1 MAKIPP
7 IDLTPILDLLKKEGP
22 GEITKATKTGTF
34 GAISGVRRVLGEW
47 NKLLGEVETIVKML
61 AKGGDLSAFVPHVT
75 QLLKSAGA
83 LSALAS
89 QVLSFIPGPI
99 GIVCSLLNAILCF
112 CRGDIIGGFLEL
124 LGCIPGGKAA
134 TKGVAKFA
142 PQIEK
147 ILLRI
152 VSNSPELTK
161 ILKEAKKV
169 QTAIGHFMEKVKP
182 QGKSMDVKPV
192 TPSPKTPTQLTPQ
205 RTPMTNNPNSV
216 FDKHVGGDL
225 TLGKTMTQGQLK
237 QNRDLYYG
245 TRNYYLNNPNPL
257 HPYY

>member
-7 IDLTPILDLLKKEGP
+7 IDLTLLLDLLKKEGP

-34 GAISGVRRVLGEW
+34 GAVTGVQRVLGEW

-61 AKGGDLSAFVPHVT
+61 AKGGELSAFVPHVT

-112 CRGDIIGGFLEL
+112 CRGDVIGGFLEL
-124 LGCIPGGKAA
+124 LGCIPGGKVA

-182 QGKSMDVKPV
+182 QGKSIDVKPV

-216 FDKHVGGDL
+216 FYKRVGGDL

-237 QNRDLYYG
+237 QNRDIYYG
-245 TRNYYLNNPNPL
+245 TRNYYLNNHNPL
-257 HPYY
+257 RPY